1 MTPSSPSVDGTIYGC
16 PKLQLTVFPQLLNC
30 LPATLQG
37 RGPYPTYVTVN
48 GTDKV
53 VPVVQA
59 FAYTKYMGHLR
70 LNFDPATGELLSP
83 VQERLEKLNIRSNR
97 FIIIMV

>member
-1 MTPSSPSVDGTIYGC
+1 MKVVSFPTI
-16 PKLQLTVFPQLLNC
+16 VE
-30 LPATLQG
+30 LPACLSANLQA

-70 LNFDPATGELLSP
+70 LNFNPATGELLSP
-83 VQERLEKLNIRSNR
+83 VQGRLEKLKI
-97 FIIIMV
+97 